1 MFVHERDRFAPKSN
15 LPDVRQ
21 GGMMELRIGLNVLAA
36 VVSFAFLAAIVL
48 GMLWEVQSGI
58 HRPGVH

>member
-1 MFVHERDRFAPKSN
+1 MFVHERDGFAPKSN
-15 LPDVRQ
+15 LPNVRQ

-48 GMLWEVQSGI
+48 GML
-58 HRPGVH
+58 